1 MFIRKNNSIQSN
13 KRSLKSLLIL
23 LLLFINNFQAL
34 SSSYY
39 VNNNNGS
46 DTNAGSENFPWET
59 LKPLKNLHFY
69 PGDHIFFARGS
80 NFTGGFIVSDSG
92 NENLPII
99 FTAYGKGAA
108 PKFTNPDYSILNGNV
123 FQIKGSYIIIDG
135 LHFHDGTQ
143 SISDKFEVVLRVGDV
158 YVAKGADHI
167 VIRNCEVRNSPIGF
181 NLNGQFAM
189 VTHNH
194 LHDCNRFLADT
205 SWGPIAIMISNAN
218 NEISYNRI
226 TNYIAIGGP
235 YGADGGALEIFTI
248 NNLDTIRNINIH
260 HNYSYGNLGFL
271 EVGVAK
277 NGIHVAYNISNDYQ
291 QFVIL
296 FEGGK
301 SVFENNTILR
311 VLPKITITDVVF
323 TFKESG
329 NIIRNN
335 IFVLNFKR
343 QALSA
348 NGTEVR
354 GRNNYAGQKRQNN
367 IYFSIDGTQQDPCGL
382 PLSEG
387 EMVVNPGFVD
397 FAKQDYHLRPG
408 SPAIDAGVDSG
419 SDMDFDG
426 KKVPMGKT
434 RDIGAFE
441 YIKTTLNTDYDNN

>member
-1 MFIRKNNSIQSN
+1 MQI
-13 KRSLKSLLIL
+13 LLIF
-23 LLLFINNFQAL
+23 LFIIINNLQVF

-39 VNNNNGS
+39 INSNNGS
-46 DTNAGSENFPWET
+46 DTNVGSENFPWKT
-59 LKPLKNLHFY
+59 LNPLKKLHFY
-69 PGDHIFFARGS
+69 PGDHVFFARGS
-80 NFTGGFIVSDSG
+80 NFTGGFIVNDSG
-92 NENLPII
+92 KENLPIT
-99 FTAYGKGAA
+99 FTAYGTGAA
-108 PKFTNPDYSILNGNV
+108 PKFTNPDYSILNGNI

-135 LHFHDGTQ
+135 FHFHDGAQ
-143 SISDKFEVVLRVGDV
+143 SISDKFENVLHVGNV
-158 YVAKGADHI
+158 YVTKGADH
-167 VIRNCEVRNSPIGF
+167 VIIRKCEVENSPIGF

-189 VTHNH
+189 VTGNH
-194 LHDCNRFLADT
+194 LHDCNRFLAGS

-226 TNYIAIGGP
+226 TNYIAKGGP
-235 YGADGGALEIFTI
+235 YNADGGALEIFTI
-248 NNLDTIRNINIH
+248 NKQDTIRNINIH

-277 NGIHVAYNISNDYQ
+277 DRIRVAYNISNDYQ

-296 FEGGK
+296 FEGDG

-323 TFKESG
+323 TFKENG

-335 IFVLNFKR
+335 IFVLNSKR

-348 NGTEVR
+348 NGTEVW

-367 IYFSIDGTQQDPCGL
+367 IYFSIDGTQEDPCGL

-387 EMVVNPGFVD
+387 EMIVNPGFVD
-397 FAKQDYHLRPG
+397 FTRQDYHLKQG
-408 SPAIDAGVDSG
+408 SPAIDAGTDNS
-419 SDMDFDG
+419 SATDFDG
-426 KKVPMGKT
+426 NKVPMGKA

-441 YIKTTLNTDYDNN
+441 YIKTND